1 MDAPSLALF
10 RCLLT
15 PPRPAIG
22 ILIASRLHFRHP
34 LEYRSVVFAVGIES
48 RAAARL
54 PGGNHKKD
62 YAMKT
67 LLALVTLAIT
77 ALILEDK
84 ARQVA
89 GDAQNAYG
97 EAVAQG
103 REATRALSRQ
113 VEQQPIVSLLVA
125 GVVAYALAAVIP
137 SRD

>member
-1 MDAPSLALF
+1 M
-10 RCLLT
+10 
-15 PPRPAIG
+15 
-22 ILIASRLHFRHP
+22 
-34 LEYRSVVFAVGIES
+34 FAVGIES